1 MLTDSDEFASI
12 AMSENAESFTLNLCL
27 EVNKAI
33 AADI

>member
-1 MLTDSDEFASI
+1 MLTDSDQFASI
-12 AMSENAESFTLNLCL
+12 AMCEDAEVLSLNLCL